1 MILNHDELKE
11 KYHSDNEIKKL
22 VNEKKLFKID
32 KYLYSTDKNYDNLEY
47 VLKKYNNSVFTMETA
62 LAIYGFK
69 NILLNKYDLA
79 TKSKARV
86 IKNDL
91 IKQYFIPDELYDV
104 GLSCL
109 EYKNC
114 KIKIYNKERL
124 LLEIIKNKSQI
135 DDAIYKDIISQ
146 YKKNITNLSISK
158 IYEYISYYK
167 KRDIMLKKFEKEFIN
182 DCKFKEVKMKGIILA
197 GGSGTRLYPITEGVS
212 KQLLPIYDKPM
223 IYYPISVLMLAGI
236 RDILII
242 TTEKDQNSFKSLLK
256 DGSQFGVNF
265 EYIVQPSPDG
275 LAQAFILGE
284 KFVGD
289 NPSALILGDNLF
301 YGNGFVKMLEIATKS
316 ADLGYATNF
325 GIEVPDPQR
334 FGIMEVEKKD
344 GEYYIKSVEEKPEF
358 PKSNYAITGLYFY
371 PRGVCEKAKMIKPS
385 KRGELEITSL
395 NDMYLQEGKLKGEIL
410 GGGFNWFDTGTF
422 NSLYDAIST
431 VKAAEQNRGRVIAC
445 LEQIAY
451 DNGWIT
457 LEQLSDRANILR
469 KNSYGDFLNNIVK
482 NEGKKRVLKR

>member
-1 MILNHDELKE
+1 MIFNHKELLE
-11 KYHSDNEIKKL
+11 KYQSDNVIKKL
-22 VNEKKLFKID
+22 LKEEVIFKID
-32 KYLYSTDKNYDNLEY
+32 KSLYSTVKVYDNLEY
-47 VLKKYNNSVFTMETA
+47 VLKKYKNFIFTMDTA
-62 LAIYGFK
+62 LYIYGLHNFK
-69 NILLNKYDLA
+69 LEKYSVA
-79 TKSKARV
+79 TKAKAKV
-86 IKNDL
+86 IKNDF
-91 IKQYFIPDELYDV
+91 IKQYFISNDLYDLGV
-104 GLSCL
+104 NNI
-109 EYKNC
+109 EYNGY
-114 KIKIYNKERL
+114 KIKIYDKERL
-124 LLEIIKNKSQI
+124 LLEIIKNKNNF
-135 DDAIYKDIISQ
+135 DDNSYKSIIKQ
-146 YKKNITNLSISK
+146 FKNNITSLSISK

-167 KRDIMLKKFEKEFIN
+167 KSNSLLKEFEKEFIN
-182 DCKFKEVKMKGIILA
+182 NSKFKEVKMKGIILA

-242 TTEKDQNSFKSLLK
+242 TTEKDQKLFQDLLK

-265 EYIVQPSPDG
+265 EYIIQPSPDG

-301 YGNGFVKMLEIATKS
+301 YGNGFVKMLNLAVKN

-344 GEYYIKSVEEKPEF
+344 GEYYIKSVEEKPKL

-371 PRGVCEKAKMIKPS
+371 PRGVCEKAKMVKPS

-422 NSLYDAIST
+422 DSLYDAIST

>member
-1 MILNHDELKE
+1 
-11 KYHSDNEIKKL
+11 
-22 VNEKKLFKID
+22 
-32 KYLYSTDKNYDNLEY
+32 
-47 VLKKYNNSVFTMETA
+47 
-62 LAIYGFK
+62 
-69 NILLNKYDLA
+69 
-79 TKSKARV
+79 
-86 IKNDL
+86 
-91 IKQYFIPDELYDV
+91 
-104 GLSCL
+104 
-109 EYKNC
+109 
-114 KIKIYNKERL
+114 
-124 LLEIIKNKSQI
+124 
-135 DDAIYKDIISQ
+135 
-146 YKKNITNLSISK
+146 
-158 IYEYISYYK
+158 
-167 KRDIMLKKFEKEFIN
+167 
-182 DCKFKEVKMKGIILA
+182 MKGIILA
-197 GGSGTRLYPITEGVS
+197 GGKGTRLYPMTLATS

-284 KFVGD
+284 KFIND

-301 YGNGFVKMLEIATKS
+301 YGNGFVKMLNLAVKN

-334 FGIMEVEKKD
+334 FGIMDVEKVD
-344 GEYYIKSVEEKPEF
+344 DEFYIKSVEEKPEF

-371 PRGVCEKAKMIKPS
+371 PRGVCEKAKEVKPS

-395 NDMYLQEGKLKGEIL
+395 NDMYLQEGKLKAEIL

-422 NSLYDAIST
+422 DSLYDAIST
-431 VKAAEQNRGRVIAC
+431 VKAAEQNRGRIIAC

-457 LEQLSDRANILR
+457 LEQLMDRAESLK
-469 KNSYGDFLNNIVK
+469 KNSYGEFLNNIAQ
-482 NEGKKRVLKR
+482 NEAKKKVMRR

>member
-1 MILNHDELKE
+1 MILNNDELKE
-11 KYHSDNEIKKL
+11 KYPSDIEIKNL
-22 VNEKKLFKID
+22 VNEEKLFKID
-32 KYLYSTDKNYDNLEY
+32 KYLYSTDKNYDNLDY
-47 VLKKYNNSVFTMETA
+47 VLKKYNNFIFTMKTA

-69 NILLNKYDLA
+69 NIFLKKYDIA

-86 IKNDL
+86 IKNNL
-91 IKQYFIPDELYDV
+91 IKQYFMPDELYDV
-104 GLSCL
+104 GLSNI
-109 EYKNC
+109 EYKGY

-135 DDAIYKDIISQ
+135 DDVTYKDIISQ

-167 KRDIMLKKFEKEFIN
+167 KRDIMLKNFEKEFIN
-182 DCKFKEVKMKGIILA
+182 DSKFKEVKMKGIILA

-284 KFVGD
+284 KFIND
-289 NPSALILGDNLF
+289 KPSALILGDNLF
-301 YGNGFVKMLEIATKS
+301 YGNGFVKMLNLAVKN

-334 FGIMEVEKKD
+334 FGIMEVEKVD
-344 GEYYIKSVEEKPEF
+344 NEFYIKSVEEKPEF

-371 PRGVCEKAKMIKPS
+371 PKGVCEKAKEVKPS

-395 NDMYLQEGKLKGEIL
+395 NDMYLQEGKLKAEIL

-422 NSLYDAIST
+422 DSLYDAIST
-431 VKAAEQNRGRVIAC
+431 VKAAEQNRGKIIAC

-457 LEQLSDRANILR
+457 LEQLMDRAESLK
-469 KNSYGDFLNNIVK
+469 KNSYGEFLNNIVQ
-482 NEGKKRVLKR
+482 NETKKKMMRR

>member
-1 MILNHDELKE
+1 MIFNHKELLE
-11 KYHSDNEIKKL
+11 KYQSDNVIKKL
-22 VNEKKLFKID
+22 LKEEVIFKID
-32 KYLYSTDKNYDNLEY
+32 KSLYSTVKVYDNLEY
-47 VLKKYNNSVFTMETA
+47 VLKKYKNFIFTMDTA
-62 LAIYGFK
+62 LYIYGLHNFK
-69 NILLNKYDLA
+69 LEKYSVA
-79 TKSKARV
+79 TKAKAKV
-86 IKNDL
+86 IKNDF
-91 IKQYFIPDELYDV
+91 IKQYFISNDLYDLGV
-104 GLSCL
+104 NNI
-109 EYKNC
+109 EYNGY
-114 KIKIYNKERL
+114 KIKIYDKERL
-124 LLEIIKNKSQI
+124 LLEIIKNKNNF
-135 DDAIYKDIISQ
+135 DDNSYKSIINQ
-146 YKKNITNLSISK
+146 FKNNITSLSISK

-167 KRDIMLKKFEKEFIN
+167 KSNSLLKEFEKEFIN
-182 DCKFKEVKMKGIILA
+182 NSKFKEVKMKGIILA

-242 TTEKDQNSFKSLLK
+242 TTEKDQKLFQDLLK

-265 EYIVQPSPDG
+265 EYIIQPSPDG

-301 YGNGFVKMLEIATKS
+301 YGNGFVKMLNLAVKN

-344 GEYYIKSVEEKPEF
+344 GEYYIKSVEEKPKL

-371 PRGVCEKAKMIKPS
+371 PRGVCEKAKMVKPS

-422 NSLYDAIST
+422 DSLYDAIST